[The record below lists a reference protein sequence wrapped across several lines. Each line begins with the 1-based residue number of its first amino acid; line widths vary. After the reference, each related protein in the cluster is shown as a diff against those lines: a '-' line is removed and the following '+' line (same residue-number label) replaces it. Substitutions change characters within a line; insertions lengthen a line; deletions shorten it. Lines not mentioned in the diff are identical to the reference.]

1 VKEAT
6 GVVNSGKKVVIAVTG
21 GISAYKVPEVIRILK
36 KTGIQVQVVATES
49 ALQFVGEA
57 TWSAISGN
65 QVISSLWDETENVK
79 HVELAKNTDLV
90 VVVPATAD
98 TISDLATA
106 KANSAVSALVLTT
119 TAPVFLFPAMHTQM
133 WEHAGTQENIKT
145 LRNRG
150 LVVFNPDKGELT
162 SGDEGIGRLPDPKE
176 IASSI
181 TNFLS
186 NKSHY
191 RILISAGGT
200 KEAIDPVRY
209 LTNISSGKQGEA
221 LAKAA
226 AYAGFEV
233 TLVSTVDFPGP
244 WKLVKVS
251 SANEMH
257 QEMLD
262 KVQESDIVIMAAAVA
277 DWTIEQPA
285 KEKLKKGAKS
295 LTLELTPT
303 VDILKDLANKFSE
316 HKVFIGFAAE
326 TIPNS
331 EELIRVAREKLL
343 QKNID
348 LICANDVSQ
357 SAVFGSEKT
366 HLMLVSREDHR
377 DLKQTSKFEAAQE
390 ILASASEIYQRK
402 YPEK

>member
-1 VKEAT
+1 MKEAT

-21 GISAYKVPEVIRILK
+21 GISAYKVPEVIRIVK
-36 KTGIQVQVVATES
+36 RAGIQVRVVATES

-65 QVISSLWDETENVK
+65 QVISSIWDETENVK
-79 HVELAKNTDLV
+79 HVELAKNADLI

-98 TISDLATA
+98 TISDLANA

-119 TAPVFLFPAMHTQM
+119 AAPVFLFPAMHSQM

-145 LRNRG
+145 LRKRG

-162 SGDEGIGRLPDPKE
+162 SGDEGIGRLPDPVA

-186 NKSHY
+186 NKSQY

-200 KEAIDPVRY
+200 KEAIDPVRH

-233 TLVSTVDFPGP
+233 TLVSTLDFPGP

-251 SANEMH
+251 SA
-257 QEMLD
+257 
-262 KVQESDIVIMAAAVA
+262 K
-277 DWTIEQPA
+277 
-285 KEKLKKGAKS
+285 
-295 LTLELTPT
+295 
-303 VDILKDLANKFSE
+303 
-316 HKVFIGFAAE
+316 
-326 TIPNS
+326 
-331 EELIRVAREKLL
+331 
-343 QKNID
+343 
-348 LICANDVSQ
+348 
-357 SAVFGSEKT
+357 
-366 HLMLVSREDHR
+366 
-377 DLKQTSKFEAAQE
+377 
-390 ILASASEIYQRK
+390 
-402 YPEK
+402 